1 MRRSLFIVPLLS
13 LTATLVAPLPAQEA
27 GPPSGTWGAEATP
40 SGAVSVLRFRSPTSA
55 WLMGFSVNYLNRDE
69 EDATRDQRS
78 TSAEFRLGIRSY
90 RNPQERVRPFTSIAG
105 TIGYLD
111 NVFDEGTL
119 TFGGAADFGV
129 AYFFSR
135 HASLGT
141 ALDLSASYSKSE
153 RPDFVTGEP
162 LDVTTIIARAGLRF
176 LGAVYF

>member
-1 MRRSLFIVPLLS
+1 MLIALAL
-13 LTATLVAPLPAQEA
+13 ACVAISAPSRAQET
-27 GPPSGTWGAEATP
+27 GPQAGTWGAETTP
-40 SGAVSVLRFRSPTSA
+40 SGAVSVLRFRSPASA

-78 TSAEFRLGIRSY
+78 TSAELRLGIRSY

-111 NVFDEGTL
+111 NVFDKGTL
-119 TFGGAADFGV
+119 TLGGAADFGV

-135 HASLGT
+135 HVSLGT

-153 RPDFVTGEP
+153 RSDFVTGES
-162 LDVTTIIARAGLRF
+162 LDVTTIIARVGLRF